1 VTIDHQSG
9 KPRLDARR
17 RDSLISRT
25 YQANSWRRLAS
36 CRSHPARREGG
47 RSPSAGSDQVPTR
60 LKPEDREGARPNDPT
75 DTARPRRRGDRMK
88 RRDFIAGVGSAAVW
102 PLVARARQG
111 DHPRS
116 LSLEQTSD
124 PLSPAIPMAWWT
136 GWVLWRGM
144 AGDAQGL

>member
-1 VTIDHQSG
+1 
-9 KPRLDARR
+9 
-17 RDSLISRT
+17 
-25 YQANSWRRLAS
+25 
-36 CRSHPARREGG
+36 
-47 RSPSAGSDQVPTR
+47 
-60 LKPEDREGARPNDPT
+60 
-75 DTARPRRRGDRMK
+75 MK